1 MDLWIN
7 IMLIWMPRITVAV
20 DKINP
25 LKWMGW
31 EGPTLSSLDVTLINA
46 IEHSEKEG
54 KMKFKNKEI
63 EIWS

>member
-1 MDLWIN
+1 
-7 IMLIWMPRITVAV
+7 MPRITVAV